1 MNKQSPIALPEALD
15 ARWPLGLNR
24 EEAAHY
30 IGVGTTK
37 FDEMVAD
44 KRMPKPHLIDSRVVW
59 DQEEVRLAF
68 KALKRQD
75 DKPKLNTVTA
85 ALNENPSS

>member
-1 MNKQSPIALPEALD
+1 MTSEGTSDGA
-15 ARWPLGLNR
+15 WPLGLAR

-37 FDEMVAD
+37 WDEMVAD
-44 KRMPKPHLIDSRVVW
+44 GRMPKAHLIDSRVVW
-59 DQEEVRLAF
+59 DREEVRLAF

-75 DKPKLNTVTA
+75 EKKRVNTVTEALRNAHNA
-85 ALNENPSS
+85 A